1 MPRTLYHRKAYLT
14 TTRNVKAGLASRT
27 KIISSMEDGAKTV
40 TEISK
45 RSALSYACVAHHLHL
60 LRKEKITLRSGGRRG
75 YTWTLTEF
83 GQQKL
88 QS

>member
-1 MPRTLYHRKAYLT
+1 MPRTVYHRKAYLT
-14 TTRNVKAGLASRT
+14 ATRNVKAGLTSRT
-27 KIISSMEDGAKTV
+27 KIISSIEDGAKTV

-45 RSALSYACVAHHLHL
+45 RSALSYACVTHHLHL
-60 LRKEKITLRSGGRRG
+60 LREEKITLRSGSRRG
-75 YTWTLTEF
+75 YTWTLSEF